1 MPTLRQIIDV
11 SPSEPDKKGFVPWV
25 LFRDDGV
32 RVPCSLLAFEDAE
45 VC

>member
-1 MPTLRQIIDV
+1 MPALRQIIDV
-11 SPSEPDKKGFVPWV
+11 SPSEPDKKGFVPWG

-32 RVPCSLLAFEDAE
+32 GVPCSKPAFEDAE